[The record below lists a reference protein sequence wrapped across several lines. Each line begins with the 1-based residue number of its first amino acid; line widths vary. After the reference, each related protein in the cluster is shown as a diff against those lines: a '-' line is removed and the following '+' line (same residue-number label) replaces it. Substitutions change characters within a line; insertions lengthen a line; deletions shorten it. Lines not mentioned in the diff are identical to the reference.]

1 MIQSDKFDSL
11 KMNIKKIANIAFEFM
26 IKRLIEIFGFC
37 VLFIGIL
44 LFITLVSYSPEDPN
58 FIFPENT
65 EIKNLLGYQGSFV
78 SDLFLQSIG
87 YISYLIPFTLVFT
100 GINIFKNKSFFLIIE
115 NIFFIILYSFFG
127 SLFLSFY
134 YQDAFTLY
142 INGNGGFIGN
152 YLTNSFLNELGST
165 AILKSIADDYGIPF
179 VILNSIDCPLFT
191 EGTDFARDLLH
202 PGKNVHKTIAERFL
216 LDIEIDKLL
225 KNLGSF
231 MEVMKISGC

>member
-11 KMNIKKIANIAFEFM
+11 KMNIKKIANIAFEFT

-37 VLFIGIL
+37 VLLIGIL

-65 EIKNLLGYQGSFV
+65 EIKNLLGYQGSFI

-100 GINIFKNKSFFLIIE
+100 GINIFKDKSFFLIIE

-127 SLFLSFY
+127 SLFLSFF

-142 INGNGGFIGN
+142 INGNGGFVGN
-152 YLTNSFLNELGST
+152 YLNQTFLNDIIILNINISYYSLILLIIFLFLVSINFNLQKFLNT
-165 AILKSIADDYGIPF
+165 INKFIYFFQRKIITKTTQIKLKS
-179 VILNSIDCPLFT
+179 
-191 EGTDFARDLLH
+191 
-202 PGKNVHKTIAERFL
+202 
-216 LDIEIDKLL
+216 
-225 KNLGSF
+225 
-231 MEVMKISGC
+231 